1 MRKVNYI
8 AIILFMLL
16 GSGCETEPIIFSGPY
31 FVRFTET
38 SLSTKESNSKPILI
52 EVHQAGDAL
61 DEDLNI
67 TYKISGNA
75 RAGIDYT
82 IAGEAGRGNYKEG

>member
-16 GSGCETEPIIFSGPY
+16 GSGCETEPIIFTGPY

-38 SLSTKESNSKPILI
+38 SLSTKESN
-52 EVHQAGDAL
+52 Q
-61 DEDLNI
+61 
-67 TYKISGNA
+67 
-75 RAGIDYT
+75 
-82 IAGEAGRGNYKEG
+82 